1 MLYTQNI
8 TLPNCCTCN
17 LDYNNTVMKIME
29 HFNRTCK
36 TLTTVYAFKYQLQ
49 RYLFH
54 DDNNATTKV
63 LQDLTSIVIGLEAMA
78 SYLQEIATN
87 NVRNYM
93 LYMYYLINYD
103 VITGYSVYK
112 VQS

>member
-1 MLYTQNI
+1 M
-8 TLPNCCTCN
+8 
-17 LDYNNTVMKIME
+17 MEIME
-29 HFNRTCK
+29 HFSRTCK

-49 RYLFH
+49 LYLFH
-54 DDNNATTKV
+54 DDIKATTLPEGV
-63 LQDLTSIVIGLEAMA
+63 LQKLTSIVIGLETMA

-87 NVRNYM
+87 NVSNYM

>member
-1 MLYTQNI
+1 
-8 TLPNCCTCN
+8 
-17 LDYNNTVMKIME
+17 ME
-29 HFNRTCK
+29 NFSRTCK

-54 DDNNATTKV
+54 DDNKATTLPEDV
-63 LQDLTSIVIGLEAMA
+63 LQKLTLIVIGLETMA

-87 NVRNYM
+87 NVSNYM